1 MSRTRNSLR
10 KQNKNRSV
18 ADAYTL
24 KRNHYLTGGTVSF
37 LKQTFHFMNCP
48 DPCEYLS
55 HSFFY
60 NFGGQV
66 ISPAL
71 HAELVPALK
80 SCKILQ
86 EKIFQSGKLENT

>member
-1 MSRTRNSLR
+1 
-10 KQNKNRSV
+10 
-18 ADAYTL
+18 
-24 KRNHYLTGGTVSF
+24 
-37 LKQTFHFMNCP
+37 MN

-80 SCKILQ
+80 SCKILL
-86 EKIFQSGKLENT
+86 EKIFSQVNWKIYTTDDAQLQLKPPDMVLFYYGVDFSERQ